1 MRFLSEILLKL
12 SRLFLTNRD
21 CDRSLIIMLVTQ
33 HSYLETKKI
42 RFRIKLSKKNIFTVK
57 IFHLFL
63 EITRVREKNEN
74 EIVFATLTES

>member
-1 MRFLSEILLKL
+1 MRFLPEILLKL
-12 SRLFLTNRD
+12 SRLFLTNHD

-42 RFRIKLSKKNIFTVK
+42 RFRIKLSKNIFTVK

-63 EITRVREKNEN
+63 EITRVPEKNEN